1 MDESAQWIRTMVR
14 VREVSNDFKSS
25 ADRNQNNL
33 LAFRKARN
41 QIQSLHRAEEELKKL
56 AD

>member
-41 QIQSLHRAEEELKKL
+41 QIQSLHRAEEELKKN
-56 AD
+56 